1 VVLGVE
7 NLVLFNQALLGNGYG
22 VWKEALWRSVMVV
35 KYDSMWEGW
44 CSKEVVGY
52 GKPIGGGGGVSLD
65 LSNMAM
71 GDGSKFRCWH
81 DLWCGDKTL
90 KAAFLE
96 LFSITR
102 CKEALVADYLQFSD
116 DVQISL
122 GLGGGLQQFSFSS
135 FLEFMDLCY
144 SST

>member
-1 VVLGVE
+1 
-7 NLVLFNQALLGNGYG
+7 
-22 VWKEALWRSVMVV
+22 MVRGQ
-35 KYDSMWEGW
+35 D
-44 CSKEVVGY
+44 
-52 GKPIGGGGGVSLD
+52 
-65 LSNMAM
+65 
-71 GDGSKFRCWH
+71 F
-81 DLWCGDKTL
+81 

-102 CKEALVADYLQFSD
+102 CKEASVADYVQFSD

-122 GLGGGLQQFSFSS
+122 GLGGGLQQFLFSS